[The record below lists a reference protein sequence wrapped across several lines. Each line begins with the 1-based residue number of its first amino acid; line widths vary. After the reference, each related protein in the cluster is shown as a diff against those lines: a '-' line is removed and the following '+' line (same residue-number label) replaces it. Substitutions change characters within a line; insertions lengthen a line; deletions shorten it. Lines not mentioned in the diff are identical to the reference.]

1 MPKIKIGKTSLYYEV
16 KGGGKPLL
24 LIAGLGSDSSSWF
37 GVSGTLSRRFKV
49 IVFDN
54 PGTGRSSDMKKP
66 FTIAH
71 MADVVAEFLEY
82 LKIKRANIL
91 GHSMGGYI
99 AQELAVNYPECVDK
113 LILESTAPV
122 SSRRNEALF
131 KNFYTQL
138 KKEGC
143 SKAWV
148 ERWAFWLFSRKLFAD
163 KSFIATFTKNVAEYP
178 YVQKAVDFRSQIEAI
193 ASFDMR
199 GELSAVKAKTLILEG
214 KEDILITPEEAKA
227 LAKKIKRS
235 TFLLL
240 DSIAHCIHIENPK
253 LFTGTVLK
261 FLG

>member
-54 PGTGRSSDMKKP
+54 PGTGRSSAMEKP

-113 LILESTAPV
+113 LIWKV
-122 SSRRNEALF
+122 QRLF
-131 KNFYTQL
+131 LREGMKLFLKTFIPSL
-138 KKEGC
+138 KKKDARRRGAKDGHSGFFPE
-143 SKAWV
+143 S
-148 ERWAFWLFSRKLFAD
+148 FSPI
-163 KSFIATFTKNVAEYP
+163 SH
-178 YVQKAVDFRSQIEAI
+178 
-193 ASFDMR
+193 
-199 GELSAVKAKTLILEG
+199 LSPHLLKTSPNILMCKKQLISGARL
-214 KEDILITPEEAKA
+214 
-227 LAKKIKRS
+227 KR
-235 TFLLL
+235 LLL
-240 DSIAHCIHIENPK
+240 SICA
-253 LFTGTVLK
+253 VS
-261 FLG
+261 